1 MKNPDYHVN
10 LDGEQENLFI
20 DNAFYLLA
28 HRERILRDSRM
39 FFCPIPIQG
48 SLAYIGSSGLSNPT
62 LGIYLEWWWQVKDA
76 MYTDSKG
83 RRSLVYHLAGSP
95 LSGGNHCSAV
105 REDGKREMVTLLPF
119 IDHWS
124 PFMKLNQS
132 YDEAKKQTPAYSIQE
147 VLQIL
152 HEEDHVAIN
161 LSAKID
167 ALFMTHE
174 IEFLRKQAEKIQELC
189 DEWCNKYTEPP
200 TAFNE
205 EKRYQLYEDYKIFET
220 KVSREIN
227 NLKNQRK
234 GLKAI
239 LKRMQINDRGNHRE
253 QVPLKNHTRGFLSR
267 ISSFLWK

>member
-1 MKNPDYHVN
+1 
-10 LDGEQENLFI
+10 
-20 DNAFYLLA
+20 
-28 HRERILRDSRM
+28 
-39 FFCPIPIQG
+39 
-48 SLAYIGSSGLSNPT
+48 
-62 LGIYLEWWWQVKDA
+62 
-76 MYTDSKG
+76 
-83 RRSLVYHLAGSP
+83 
-95 LSGGNHCSAV
+95 
-105 REDGKREMVTLLPF
+105 
-119 IDHWS
+119 
-124 PFMKLNQS
+124 MKLNQS
-132 YDEAKKQTPAYSIQE
+132 YDEAKKQSPAYSIQE

-152 HEEDHVAIN
+152 HEEDNGAIN

-239 LKRMQINDRGNHRE
+239 LKRMQINDRENHRE
-253 QVPLKNHTRGFLSR
+253 QAPLNTHTRGFLSK